1 MGGGRSRDQRRA
13 DPSRLRLRLGPA
25 LGCVFALFLL
35 AVSLSAC
42 ANGNP
47 DDGGP
52 ESGPRTLTIYSSL
65 PLHGPDR
72 ERSRDMVN
80 AIKLALEESNGKIGP
95 LSITYVSLDSATA
108 EQGTWTK
115 DSVLDNA
122 RQAVRDP
129 NTIAYIGDL
138 ESAAT
143 ALALPLTNEGHIL
156 HISPSSTYVGLT
168 RASRRQGEPE
178 RFYPAGRRTF
188 GRMVPTDHV
197 QASALVGY
205 MKEEGVR
212 SLALMADRDLDGG
225 GLADQIATAAAGQ
238 GMTVSNLGQIDPQ
251 AVDLSGPAAKVAQA
265 GADAFLFAGVPDAG
279 AARVFS
285 AVAAAA
291 PNLLLFAPGA
301 GAEGAFAQ
309 ALPAAVQRRMRLT
322 SPTLPPRLLPA
333 SARAF
338 RARFRAAVGRYPVPE
353 ALQAYEATNVIL
365 SSIRSAGAMGN
376 NRLAVVDKFFATRDR
391 PSVLGKYTID
401 RFGDTSLS
409 TYAGD
414 RLRRSRLVLDTVLKV
429 RP

>member
-1 MGGGRSRDQRRA
+1 LTPDAEPSTIFGG
-13 DPSRLRLRLGPA
+13 SRLRAA
-25 LGCVFALFLL
+25 LGCALAAFALAVFLP
-35 AVSLSAC
+35 AC
-42 ANGNP
+42 GSGNT

-52 ESGPRTLTIYSSL
+52 ASGPGTLTIYSSL
-65 PLHGPDR
+65 PLQGPDR

-80 AIKLALEESNGKIGP
+80 AIKLALQESGGKIGP
-95 LSITYVSLDSATA
+95 LSVTYVSLDSATA

-129 NTIAYIGDL
+129 NTIAYIGDAD
-138 ESAAT
+138 SAAT

-212 SLALMADRDLDGG
+212 RLAMLADRDLYGG
-225 GLADQIATAAAGQ
+225 GLADQILTAAAGQ
-238 GMTVSNLGQIDPQ
+238 GITVLDEGRINQQ
-251 AVDLSGPAAKVAQA
+251 AADLSGPAAKVAQA
-265 GADAFLFAGVPDAG
+265 GADAFLFAGIPNAG
-279 AARVFS
+279 AAHVFR
-285 AVAAAA
+285 AVAAAD
-291 PNLLLFAPGA
+291 PSLLLFGPGA

-309 ALPAAVQRRMRLT
+309 ALPPAVQRRMRLT

-338 RARFRAAVGRYPVPE
+338 RARFRAAVGREPLPE
-353 ALQAYEATNVIL
+353 ALQAYEATNAIL
-365 SSIRSAGAMGN
+365 SSIRSAGAKGN
-376 NRLAVVDKFFATRDR
+376 DRLAVVDRFFAIRNR
-391 PSVLGKYTID
+391 RSVLGTYTID

-409 TYAGD
+409 TYAGN
-414 RLRRSRLVLDTVLKV
+414 RLRGSRLVLDTVLKV